1 MIARASAS
9 VVNTYSLRHSS
20 RSGMPDRRVFG
31 LTRASSDLTH
41 HDFAGV
47 HTDSNLNRRASL
59 GMLAVAV
66 AADFVLHPQR
76 RIERALWMVLMCHR
90 RPEQGEDAVV
100 GWIAPRNRHSTASI
114 ISLSAGSIIARAFS
128 G

>member
-90 RPEQGEDAVV
+90 RPEQGEDAVLV
-100 GWIAPRNRHSTASI
+100 DCTT
-114 ISLSAGSIIARAFS
+114 
-128 G
+128 